1 MILKISPS
9 KETKMTTV
17 NELLSL
23 EARVNISD
31 EIVVR
36 ENKDGTVIAMKMDD
50 GDLFYKI
57 DGAAAKIFKDLR
69 KNKDLKTSVQ
79 EIADFFKVELV
90 HVQKDASEFL
100 KQLQT
105 LGFISLIE

>member
-1 MILKISPS
+1 MS
-9 KETKMTTV
+9 KT

-23 EARVNISD
+23 EAKVNISN

-69 KNKDLKTSVQ
+69 KSITLESSV
-79 EIADFFKVELV
+79 EEVARFFKIDRKLV
-90 HVQKDASEFL
+90 HEDASAFL
-100 KQLQT
+100 LKLEN
-105 LGFISLIE
+105 LGFISIDR

>member
-1 MILKISPS
+1 
-9 KETKMTTV
+9 MTMT

-23 EARVNISD
+23 EARVTISD

-69 KNKDLKTSVQ
+69 KNKDLKTSIQ
-79 EIADFFKVELV
+79 EVADFYKIDLLPV
-90 HVQKDASEFL
+90 HTDASKFL
-100 KQLQT
+100 RQLHT
-105 LGFISLIE
+105 LGFISLSE